1 MLSELFEQRIGAL
14 PVVEPS
20 AFSLAAGALLRAAC
34 ESEEP
39 DRQSPGSGPSS
50 QPSRTCES
58 EEPDRDAVVLLGY
71 LYASLAGGKPLDA
84 AVFLLASAAAACG
97 GSDAAVASLKKI
109 GIDLKSTVNFAC
121 IAVELAKFFKNANAA
136 GAIIPEAY

>member
-20 AFSLAAGALLRAAC
+20 AFSLAAGALLRAA
-34 ESEEP
+34 
-39 DRQSPGSGPSS
+39 
-50 QPSRTCES
+50 CES